1 MRENRTYGL
10 KKGPLARALRTAGW
24 GLLNQI
30 TGATDAGGGGEV
42 LEPPRPQGAETV
54 SRGPGSN
61 GRASRENR
69 QAAVTP
75 RPDPWASLYHGP
87 DCRHGPAGAH
97 DLDAHVCERPRARA
111 DNPDHGRG
119 SERRLDLGC
128 GNLGWS
134 ARRSVGTERNRTK
147 PSSVSDDDFG

>member
-30 TGATDAGGGGEV
+30 TGRPTPAAGGEV
-42 LEPPRPQGAETV
+42 LEPPRPQGAESV
-54 SRGPGSN
+54 PRGPGSN
-61 GRASRENR
+61 CRPSRENR

-75 RPDPWASLYHGP
+75 RPDPWASLYLVRIVGTGP
-87 DCRHGPAGAH
+87 RALMILVP
-97 DLDAHVCERPRARA
+97 HVCGRPRARA

-128 GNLGWS
+128 GNLGWPG
-134 ARRSVGTERNRTK
+134 RRSVGTERIRTK
-147 PSSVSDDDFG
+147 PSSALDDDFG